1 MYKTH
6 VRESVAKVSQC
17 DPNIQFGKAPITT
30 QVQLNEI
37 SNLVQLPCFV
47 QASEVL

>member
-30 QVQLNEI
+30 QVQL
-37 SNLVQLPCFV
+37 PCFV